1 MSARKFRA
9 QIATGALAFAA
20 FVSADL
26 LGYGSEQGYHTDLAL
41 RYLVGFVAL
50 AVALFSWNV
59 VTYKR

>member
-9 QIATGALAFAA
+9 EIATGALVLAA

-26 LGYGSEQGYHTDLAL
+26 VGYGSEQGYHTDLAL
-41 RYLVGFVAL
+41 GYLAGFTTI

>member
-1 MSARKFRA
+1 MRVRRVRA
-9 QIATGALAFAA
+9 EIATGALVIAA

-26 LGYGSEQGYHTDLAL
+26 VGYGSEQGYHTDLAL
-41 RYLVGFVAL
+41 GYLAGLVAI